1 MPLFSFFSSS
11 QALDRIDELGIEGR
25 HADACGAARAKA
37 EELQKAD
44 KLNRDLDAAAKR
56 RDAVALAALLATL
69 LPALLTALLPALELA
84 TVLGAT
90 EGPPLLLE
98 ACETE
103 FARAFG
109 TEAIFGLVALAR
121 RRPDL
126 EAMSQAA
133 SLRAGDQMRWIATFL
148 FTGEVDGEV
157 TYYDYCLGWQALT
170 FATAPGLCGGP
181 FGHWQEPER

>member
-1 MPLFSFFSSS
+1 MQRL
-11 QALDRIDELGIEGR
+11 ARRDVIRIL
-25 HADACGAARAKA
+25 GAAM
-37 EELQKAD
+37 
-44 KLNRDLDAAAKR
+44 
-56 RDAVALAALLATL
+56 ALAPAGARARLGVEDDLAVFRDIIRAIGGT
-69 LPALLTALLPALELA
+69 TYM
-84 TVLGAT
+84 
-90 EGPPLLLE
+90 PPLLLE

-109 TEAIFGLVALAR
+109 TEAIFGLAALAR
-121 RRPDL
+121 RRPDR
-126 EAMSQAA
+126 EAVSQAA

-148 FTGEVDGEV
+148 FTGEVDGKV